1 MGVPARNTDMCVP
14 SRRSALTRA
23 TIEAVRLRTGDR
35 AILIGAA
42 AIVVYEKA
50 VRDDADLI
58 SHRVSAYRKH
68 WLGRIVADAVILTT
82 ALHLSETI
90 APEFDIFHIAMK
102 HLRRNVG
109 REQ

>member
-1 MGVPARNTDMCVP
+1 MP

-23 TIEAVRLRTGDR
+23 TIEHVRLRTGDR

-42 AIVVYEKA
+42 AIVIYEKV

-90 APEFDIFHIAMK
+90 APEFDVFHIAMK

-109 REQ
+109 GEQ

>member
-1 MGVPARNTDMCVP
+1 M
-14 SRRSALTRA
+14 
-23 TIEAVRLRTGDR
+23 RLRTGDR
-35 AILIGAA
+35 AIIIGAA
-42 AIVVYEKA
+42 AIVIYEKA

-82 ALHLSETI
+82 ALHLMETVR
-90 APEFDIFHIAMK
+90 EDIDPFHIAMK

-109 REQ
+109 GEQ

>member
-1 MGVPARNTDMCVP
+1 M
-14 SRRSALTRA
+14 
-23 TIEAVRLRTGDR
+23 RLRTGDR
-35 AILIGAA
+35 AIIIGAA
-42 AIVVYEKA
+42 AIVIYEKA

-82 ALHLSETI
+82 ALHLAE
-90 APEFDIFHIAMK
+90 ALEPEFDVFHHAMK

-109 REQ
+109 GEQ

>member
-1 MGVPARNTDMCVP
+1 M
-14 SRRSALTRA
+14 TRA
-23 TIEAVRLRTGDR
+23 TIENVRLRTGDR
-35 AILIGAA
+35 AIIIGAA
-42 AIVVYEKA
+42 AIVIYEKA

-90 APEFDIFHIAMK
+90 APEFDVFHFAMK

-109 REQ
+109 GEQ

>member
-1 MGVPARNTDMCVP
+1 M
-14 SRRSALTRA
+14 TRA
-23 TIEAVRLRTGDR
+23 TIENVRLRTGDR
-35 AILIGAA
+35 AIIIGAA
-42 AIVVYEKA
+42 AIVIYEKA

-68 WLGRIVADAVILTT
+68 WLGRLVADAVILTT

-109 REQ
+109 GEQ